1 MIYIYTT
8 EEHIPLLRDIIAG
21 EFRLDELVEVCD
33 LLKNKPAFHAF
44 HLIVKPQKGIFQT
57 IDWQNAL
64 PPYILPEEIPFSQ
77 ENLLGLVYAKL
88 GNWERVQTLLADNH
102 ALLHELSFI
111 GRLKTGEVMDTSELH
126 SDFQPFEEYRFCH
139 NAAIVHHYA
148 ADETRFDAAKTAYFY
163 QEAIKTALDDEH
175 AAFSSKHYASFLA
188 DTGNLAEAERVLLQ
202 CLPSVLS
209 DEGLLEIKTAQT
221 QVWMK
226 QLTVPYDP
234 VLLEKLKQT
243 LWDVL
248 EQYRKHGR
256 EVDEALVLMD
266 AAQIANY
273 TESFAEALGYINRAI
288 AIFQQAE
295 LAELYAQAH
304 HRRAMLLY
312 TWAKSGNP
320 QFFKGALDS
329 FKEAVKVFSRE
340 NTPDVFADIQ
350 QYLGII
356 YAEMPD
362 EELKRSMWAAVS
374 NSSFLA
380 SLAYYQ
386 KEKFPYEYAMV
397 CNHYGNALTKYPAA
411 IHSDNIE
418 KALFYY
424 NEALSV
430 RLAVP
435 YPFERAV
442 TLLNYV
448 EACWHVNLAGN
459 GSNRALF
466 EEMEAKTREALS
478 LTNDPNIHEEA
489 GQHLLKL
496 EALRQALDDEDSTAT
511 PATTS

>member
-1 MIYIYTT
+1 MMYIYTT
-8 EEHIPLLRDIIAG
+8 EEHIPLLQNIIAG
-21 EFRLDELVEVCD
+21 EFRLDELVEICD

-57 IDWQNAL
+57 IDWHNAL
-64 PPYILPEEIPFSQ
+64 PPYILPEEIPFSP
-77 ENLLGLVYAKL
+77 ENLLALVYAKL
-88 GNWERVQTLLADNH
+88 GNWERVQTLLANNH
-102 ALLHELSFI
+102 ALLHELGFI
-111 GRLKTGEVMDTSELH
+111 GRLQNGEVIETSELH

-148 ADETRFDAAKTAYFY
+148 SDETRFDATKTAYFY

-175 AAFSSKHYASFLA
+175 AAFSSKHYATFLT
-188 DTGNLAEAERVLLQ
+188 DIGNLPEAEKVLQQ
-202 CLPSVLS
+202 CVPSVLS

-243 LWDVL
+243 LWEVL
-248 EQYRKHGR
+248 EQYRKQGR
-256 EVDEALVLMD
+256 EVEEALVLMD
-266 AAQIANY
+266 TAQIANY
-273 TESFAEALGYINRAI
+273 TDSFAEALGYINRAVS
-288 AIFQQAE
+288 IFQQAE
-295 LAELYAQAH
+295 LPELFAQAH

-340 NTPDVFADIQ
+340 NAPDVFADIQ
-350 QYLGII
+350 QYLGVI

-362 EELKRSMWAAVS
+362 EELKRSIWAAVS

-397 CNHYGNALTKYPAA
+397 CNHYANALTKYPAA
-411 IHSDNIE
+411 IHSDNVE

-424 NEALSV
+424 NEALSI
-430 RLAVP
+430 RQAAL

-478 LTNDPNIHEEA
+478 LTDDPNIHEEA

-496 EALRQALDDEDSTAT
+496 EALRQALDDEDSTADS
-511 PATTS
+511 AVNH